1 MTIVQAVLLGAI
13 QGLAEFLPISSSG
26 HLAIA
31 SQFLAQQQSPLLFDI
46 LLHVATLASVTLVFR
61 ARIAALF
68 MVVVRFLV
76 RKPLDTDVRDQAVLL
91 ALVVGTAVTGVMGLL
106 LKDIVTGMSP
116 FIISC
121 CFIVTGVVLVLSGRY
136 KPARTTAVPSVV
148 QAAVIGAAQGIG
160 VFPGISR
167 SGSTI
172 SASLFAGL
180 DRKTAGEFS
189 FLLSIPAILAAFI
202 LEMKSADTIGTQI
215 PVAALVA
222 GMITAFI
229 VGYFSLKILLGLIQR
244 GKLGWFAV
252 YLVPTG
258 IALACY
264 FFPG

>member
-31 SQFLAQQQSPLLFDI
+31 SRFLAEQQSPLLFDI
-46 LLHVATLASVTLVFR
+46 LLHVATLASVALVFR
-61 ARIAALF
+61 ARIAELF
-68 MVVVRFLV
+68 MTAVRFVV
-76 RKPLDTDVRDQAVLL
+76 RKPLESDTRDQAILL
-91 ALVVGTAVTGVMGLL
+91 ALIAGTAVTGIAGFL
-106 LKDIVTGMSP
+106 LKDLVTGISP
-116 FIISC
+116 FVISC
-121 CFIVTGVVLVLSGRY
+121 CFIVTGVVLILSGRY
-136 KPARTTAVPSVV
+136 KPVKTSETPGIL
-148 QAAVIGAAQGIG
+148 QGLIIGLAQGIG
-160 VFPGISR
+160 VVPGISR

-172 SASLFAGL
+172 SASLFSGL

-202 LEMKSADTIGTQI
+202 LEVKSADTLGTQV
-215 PVAALVA
+215 PVAALAA
-222 GMITAFI
+222 GMLTAFL

-252 YLVPTG
+252 YLVPAGT
-258 IALACY
+258 ALAVY